1 MGFVNAVRDVGGME
15 IAKHSVSEFDDIDSF
30 LEMPAEVIV
39 NEKNDDS
46 SEDNKKSKQPTKEIR
61 VWLDVEDPQADIL
74 KVCGIKK
81 VDIADFWSGSNND
94 RAKKRRYLYREP
106 VGRAAKWRF
115 SPIYKLG
122 AGSADSIASLIGKDG
137 NWLKDKQ
144 SRFYKLYDST
154 LRAFEETGVFS
165 PGSVDVIMESLSE
178 RVSEISGYWSDKRSS
193 YLLIFSPYFDGRF
206 LYPVEVKSYLNY
218 FRSRLAAQT
227 ADIHAKDGSEFSV
240 CALCNSHS
248 SNVVN
253 LDQVFAFATF
263 DKKSFLPGNIDSVEN
278 KKKVFPLC
286 PQCYKEM
293 SEGRVRIDSVF
304 TDAKSLYGIRIYVVP
319 ELLAGTSKFVKAST
333 IARNFVRKGLERE
346 PYISDGIMRMNDEV
360 VLHFVF
366 WEKNQAQERL
376 LLMVEDVPPSRLKR
390 AEEAW
395 MSSAEATGIAKLF
408 KEYNKSYPGSSILY
422 RALGLMWSKV
432 MELAGKS
439 EGEQNYT
446 RDWML
451 GIEGRILA
459 GEHINVEA
467 VKSFFVSRIQGLCA
481 DHDWVQKSS
490 KYFARDIACIV
501 DFLYRLNEKEGSL

>member
-1 MGFVNAVRDVGGME
+1 MGFVNAVRDVGSRE
-15 IAKHSVSEFDDIDSF
+15 IAKHSVSEFDDVDSF
-30 LEMPAEVIV
+30 LEMPVELIV
-39 NEKNDDS
+39 NENQDDS
-46 SEDNKKSKQPTKEIR
+46 GKEKKKSKQPAKEIR
-61 VWLDVEDPQADIL
+61 VWLDVEDPQADVL
-74 KVCGIKK
+74 KVRGVAKI
-81 VDIADFWSGSNND
+81 DIADFWNGFDDD
-94 RAKKRRYLYREP
+94 RLKRRRYLYREP

-122 AGSADSIASLIGKDG
+122 AGSADSVAALVGKGG
-137 NWLKDKQ
+137 NWREDKE

-165 PGSVDVIMESLSE
+165 SGSVDVVMESLAE
-178 RVSEISGYWSDKRSS
+178 RISEISGYWNDKQSS
-193 YLLIFSPYFDGRF
+193 YLLIFSPFVDGRF
-206 LYPVEVKSYLNY
+206 LYPVEVKSYLRY
-218 FRSRLAAQT
+218 FRFRLAAQT
-227 ADIHAKDGSEFSV
+227 ANVRQHKDGEEPAV

-248 SNVVN
+248 DNVVN

-263 DKKSFLPGNIDSVEN
+263 DKKSFLPGNIDSEEN

-293 SEGRVRIDSVF
+293 SEGRVRIDNAF
-304 TDAKSLYGIRIYVVP
+304 TDAKSLYGVRIYVVP
-319 ELLAGTSKFVKAST
+319 ELLAGTGKFIDASRL
-333 IARNFVRKGLERE
+333 ARDFIQNGLDRE
-346 PYISDGIMRMNDEV
+346 SYIPDDIMKMNDEV

-366 WEKNQAQERL
+366 WERNQAQERL

-390 AEEAW
+390 AEDAW
-395 MSSAEATGIAKLF
+395 MSSAEITGIAKLF
-408 KEYNKSYPGSSILY
+408 KERSTGSILY
-422 RALGLMWSKV
+422 RAIGLMWSTV
-432 MELAGKS
+432 MDLAGKS
-439 EGEQNYT
+439 EGEQTYT

-459 GEHINVEA
+459 GEHINVDA
-467 VKSFFVSRIQGLCA
+467 VKNFFVSRIQGLCA